1 VKRVEKFL
9 QSSKWLIRRE
19 RMEKVP
25 YHHFV
30 HDKEDDEQHNIPSPF
45 LLTVG
50 KVAFVQRVKKKRSAS
65 IWYTGSME
73 PFFKFNKNRHFKVS
87 KKF

>member
-50 KVAFVQRVKKKRSAS
+50 KVAFVQRVKKKECVDMVHGLHGALFQ
-65 IWYTGSME
+65 I
-73 PFFKFNKNRHFKVS
+73 
-87 KKF
+87 